1 MNISKNLKHSPKII
15 YFITAFFLLLALGG
29 CAAKKSTFYWG
40 EYENL
45 LYGMYI
51 EPGSADSTTQISTLL
66 NDIQKAEAQDI
77 PVAPGIHAHLG
88 YMYALEGNVA
98 QSKSEFMTEKTL
110 FPESAILIDGMMNR
124 LEGTK

>member
-1 MNISKNLKHSPKII
+1 MSSNKNIKHSNKVSFAIVFFSL
-15 YFITAFFLLLALGG
+15 FILSG
-29 CAAKKSTFYWG
+29 CATKKSTFYWG
-40 EYENL
+40 EYENM

-51 EPGSADSTTQISTLL
+51 EPGSADSTTQISTLVT
-66 NDIQKAEAQDI
+66 DIQKAEAQNI

-110 FPESAILIDGMMNR
+110 FPESAILIDGMMKR